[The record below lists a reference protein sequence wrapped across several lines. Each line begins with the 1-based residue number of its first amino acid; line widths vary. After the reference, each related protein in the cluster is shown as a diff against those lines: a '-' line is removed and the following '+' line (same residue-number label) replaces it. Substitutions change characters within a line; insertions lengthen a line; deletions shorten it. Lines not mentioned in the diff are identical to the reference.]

1 MPIGEEGY
9 GQQRICMDCHNIINL
24 QDIIATKEIEDW
36 RDLATAGPKSKGRYL
51 QKDSIQ
57 HEFLLDT
64 NVRKIPIIKNGT
76 NISLKSVKIWKKQLF
91 FKKFLFI

>member
-9 GQQRICMDCHNIINL
+9 RQQRICIYCHNINNL

-36 RDLATAGPKSKGRYL
+36 RDLATAGTKSKERYL

-57 HEFLLDT
+57 
-64 NVRKIPIIKNGT
+64 
-76 NISLKSVKIWKKQLF
+76 
-91 FKKFLFI
+91 